1 MTSSLL
7 PRSPD
12 ANSASVRS
20 SADAAFPVFVWD
32 IIAPLS
38 EVLYLIEGANL
49 TSTLS
54 GFSHPLRWP
63 IFAGG
68 LQPQVRFHRM
78 HPSHNLQV

>member
-7 PRSPD
+7 PRSLD
-12 ANSASVRS
+12 ATSASVRS

-54 GFSHPLRWP
+54 GFSHPP
-63 IFAGG
+63 GG
-68 LQPQVRFHRM
+68 PFSLAA
-78 HPSHNLQV
+78 